1 MKVAN
6 DIIEWL
12 IQSGTLAVLVAFLWS
27 YAKPLLTAKAK
38 TAKTEQSRQLWTLA
52 EQVAEAAVN
61 TMASRNLSGADKYA
75 KAVDMVQT
83 TLAKYGHHIAPEDA
97 ESVVQSAYEKSGLA
111 GQPSKN
117 VEPQGTVA
125 AIEPKEAK

>member
-6 DIIEWL
+6 DIVEWL
-12 IQSGTLAVLVAFLWS
+12 IQSGTLAVLVAFLWA

-61 TMASRNLSGADKYA
+61 TMASRSMSGSEKYA

-83 TLAKYGHHIAPEDA
+83 SLAQSGHHIAPEDA
-97 ESVVQSAYEKSGLA
+97 EAVVQSAYEKSGL
-111 GQPSKN
+111 GDKKQKSTDNVNDTQPVLSN
-117 VEPQGTVA
+117 
-125 AIEPKEAK
+125 

>member
-1 MKVAN
+1 MKTVN
-6 DIIEWL
+6 DVVEWL
-12 IQSGTLAVLVAFLWS
+12 IQSGTLAVLVAFLWA

-83 TLAKYGHHIAPEDA
+83 SLAKSGHHIAPEDA
-97 ESVVQSAYEKSGLA
+97 EAVVQSAYEKSGL
-111 GQPSKN
+111 GDKKQKSTDNVNDTQPVLSK
-117 VEPQGTVA
+117 
-125 AIEPKEAK
+125 

>member
-1 MKVAN
+1 MKTVN
-6 DIIEWL
+6 DVVEWL
-12 IQSGTLAVLVAFLWS
+12 IQSGTLAVLVAFLWA

-38 TAKTEQSRQLWTLA
+38 TAKTEQSRQLWALA

-83 TLAKYGHHIAPEDA
+83 TLANSGHHITPEDA
-97 ESVVQSAYEKSGLA
+97 GAVVQSAYEKSGVA
-111 GQPSKN
+111 EKKQKSTDDVNNTQPVLNK
-117 VEPQGTVA
+117 
-125 AIEPKEAK
+125 

>member
-12 IQSGTLAVLVAFLWS
+12 IQSGALAVLVAFLWTC
-27 YAKPLLTAKAK
+27 AKPLLTAKAK

-61 TMASRNLSGADKYA
+61 TMASRNMSGTDKYA
-75 KAVDMVQT
+75 TAVEMVQT
-83 TLAKYGHHIAPEDA
+83 SLAKSGHHIAPEDA
-97 ESVVQSAYEKSGLA
+97 ESVVQSAYEKSGL
-111 GQPSKN
+111 GDKKQKSTDNVNDTQPVLSK
-117 VEPQGTVA
+117 
-125 AIEPKEAK
+125 

>member
-6 DIIEWL
+6 DIVEWL
-12 IQSGTLAVLVAFLWS
+12 IQSGTLAVLVAFLWA

-61 TMASRNLSGADKYA
+61 TMDSRSMSGSEKHA

-83 TLAKYGHHIAPEDA
+83 SLAQSGHHIAPEDA
-97 ESVVQSAYEKSGLA
+97 EAVVQSAYEKSGL
-111 GQPSKN
+111 GDKKQKNTDNVNDTQPVLSK
-117 VEPQGTVA
+117 
-125 AIEPKEAK
+125 

>member
-6 DIIEWL
+6 DIVEWL
-12 IQSGTLAVLVAFLWS
+12 IQSGTLAVLVAFLWA

-75 KAVDMVQT
+75 KAVEMVQT
-83 TLAKYGHHIAPEDA
+83 SLAKSGHHITPEDA
-97 ESVVQSAYEKSGLA
+97 GTVVQSAYEKSGVA
-111 GQPSKN
+111 DKQKSTDDINNTQPVLNK
-117 VEPQGTVA
+117 
-125 AIEPKEAK
+125 

>member
-12 IQSGTLAVLVAFLWS
+12 IQSGTLAVLVAFLWA

-61 TMASRNLSGADKYA
+61 TMASRSMSGSEKYA

-83 TLAKYGHHIAPEDA
+83 SLAQSGHHIAPEDA
-97 ESVVQSAYEKSGLA
+97 EAVVQSAYEKSGL
-111 GQPSKN
+111 GDKKQKSTDDINNTQPVLNK
-117 VEPQGTVA
+117 
-125 AIEPKEAK
+125 

>member
-6 DIIEWL
+6 DIVEWL
-12 IQSGTLAVLVAFLWS
+12 IQSGALAVLVAFLWA

-61 TMASRNLSGADKYA
+61 TMASRSMSGSEKYA

-83 TLAKYGHHIAPEDA
+83 SLAQSGHHIAPENA
-97 ESVVQSAYEKSGLA
+97 EAVVQSAYEKSGL
-111 GQPSKN
+111 GDKKQKSTDNVNDTQPVLSK
-117 VEPQGTVA
+117 
-125 AIEPKEAK
+125 

>member
-1 MKVAN
+1 MKAAN

-61 TMASRNLSGADKYA
+61 TMANRSMSGSEKYA

-83 TLAKYGHHIAPEDA
+83 SLAQSGHHIAPEDA
-97 ESVVQSAYEKSGLA
+97 EAVVQSAYEKSGL
-111 GQPSKN
+111 GDKKQKNTDNVNDTQPVLSK
-117 VEPQGTVA
+117 
-125 AIEPKEAK
+125 

>member
-6 DIIEWL
+6 DIVEWL
-12 IQSGTLAVLVAFLWS
+12 IQSGTLAVLVAFLWG

-61 TMASRNLSGADKYA
+61 TMASRNMSGADKYA

-83 TLAKYGHHIAPEDA
+83 TLANSGHHITPEDA
-97 ESVVQSAYEKSGLA
+97 GAVVQSAYEKSGVA
-111 GQPSKN
+111 EKKQKSTDDVNNTQPVLNK
-117 VEPQGTVA
+117 
-125 AIEPKEAK
+125 

>member
-6 DIIEWL
+6 DIVEWL
-12 IQSGTLAVLVAFLWS
+12 IQSGTLAVLVAFLWA

-61 TMASRNLSGADKYA
+61 TMANRSMSGSEKYA

-83 TLAKYGHHIAPEDA
+83 SLTQSGHHIAPEDA
-97 ESVVQSAYEKSGLA
+97 EAVVQSAYQKSGL
-111 GQPSKN
+111 GSKN
-117 VEPQGTVA
+117 QKSTDNINDTQPVLS
-125 AIEPKEAK
+125 K

>member
-1 MKVAN
+1 MKTVN
-6 DIIEWL
+6 DLVEWL
-12 IQSGTLAVLVAFLWS
+12 IQSGALVVLVFFLWG

-61 TMASRNLSGADKYA
+61 SMASHNLPGADKHA

-83 TLAKYGHHIAPEDA
+83 TLAKYGHHIAPEEA
-97 ESVVQSAYEKSGLA
+97 GAIVQSVYEKSGLA
-111 GQPSKN
+111 SHPVKS
-117 VEPQGTVA
+117 VEPQGSVVA
-125 AIEPKEAK
+125 IDPKEVK

>member
-6 DIIEWL
+6 NMVGWL
-12 IQSGTLAVLVAFLWS
+12 IQSGILAVLVAFLWA

-61 TMASRNLSGADKYA
+61 TMASRNMSGADKYA
-75 KAVDMVQT
+75 KAVDMVQA

-97 ESVVQSAYEKSGLA
+97 GAVVQSAYEKSGLDDKQKSTDDVNNT
-111 GQPSKN
+111 QPVLNK
-117 VEPQGTVA
+117 
-125 AIEPKEAK
+125 

>member
-1 MKVAN
+1 MKVTN

-12 IQSGTLAVLVAFLWS
+12 IQSGALAALVAFLWA

-61 TMASRNLSGADKYA
+61 TMASRNMSGADKYA

-83 TLAKYGHHIAPEDA
+83 TLAKSGHHIAPEDA
-97 ESVVQSAYEKSGLA
+97 EAVVQSAYEKSGLA
-111 GQPSKN
+111 SQPSKN

-125 AIEPKEAK
+125 AIDPKEAK

>member
-12 IQSGTLAVLVAFLWS
+12 IQSGTLAVLVAFLWA

-38 TAKTEQSRQLWTLA
+38 TAKTEQMRQLWTLA

-61 TMASRNLSGADKYA
+61 TMASRSMSGSEKYA

-83 TLAKYGHHIAPEDA
+83 SLAQSGHHIAPEDA
-97 ESVVQSAYEKSGLA
+97 EAVVQSAYKKSGL
-111 GQPSKN
+111 GDKKQKNTDNVNDTQPVLSK
-117 VEPQGTVA
+117 
-125 AIEPKEAK
+125 

>member
-12 IQSGTLAVLVAFLWS
+12 IQSGALAALIAFLWG
-27 YAKPLLTAKAK
+27 YAKPLLTNKAK
-38 TAKTEQSRQLWTLA
+38 TAKTEQTRQLWTLA

-61 TMASRNLSGADKYA
+61 TMASRSMSGSEKYA

-83 TLAKYGHHIAPEDA
+83 SLAQSGHHIAPEDA
-97 ESVVQSAYEKSGLA
+97 EAVVQSAYEKSGL
-111 GQPSKN
+111 GDKKQKSTDNVNDTQPVLSK
-117 VEPQGTVA
+117 
-125 AIEPKEAK
+125 

>member
-1 MKVAN
+1 MKAAN

-12 IQSGTLAVLVAFLWS
+12 IQSGTLAVLVAFLWA

-61 TMASRNLSGADKYA
+61 TMANRSMSGSEKYA

-83 TLAKYGHHIAPEDA
+83 SLAQSGHYIAPDDA
-97 ESVVQSAYEKSGLA
+97 EAVVQSAYQKSGL
-111 GQPSKN
+111 GSKN
-117 VEPQGTVA
+117 QKNTDNVNDTQPVLS
-125 AIEPKEAK
+125 K

>member
-12 IQSGTLAVLVAFLWS
+12 IQSGTLAVLVAFLWG

-61 TMASRNLSGADKYA
+61 TMDSRSMSGSEKHA

-83 TLAKYGHHIAPEDA
+83 SLAQSGHHIAPEDA
-97 ESVVQSAYEKSGLA
+97 EAVVQSAYEKSGL
-111 GQPSKN
+111 GDKKQKNTDNVNDTQPVLSK
-117 VEPQGTVA
+117 
-125 AIEPKEAK
+125 

>member
-1 MKVAN
+1 MKTVN
-6 DIIEWL
+6 DIVEWL
-12 IQSGTLAVLVAFLWS
+12 IQSGALAVLVAFLWA

-61 TMASRNLSGADKYA
+61 TMASRSMSGSEKYA

-83 TLAKYGHHIAPEDA
+83 SLAQSGHHITPEDA
-97 ESVVQSAYEKSGLA
+97 ETVVQSAYEKSKKGE
-111 GQPSKN
+111 K
-117 VEPQGTVA
+117 
-125 AIEPKEAK
+125 

>member
-12 IQSGTLAVLVAFLWS
+12 IQSGALAVLVAFLWA

-61 TMASRNLSGADKYA
+61 TMANRSMSGSEKYA

-83 TLAKYGHHIAPEDA
+83 SLAQSGHYIAPDDA
-97 ESVVQSAYEKSGLA
+97 EAVVQSAYEKSGL
-111 GQPSKN
+111 GDKKQKNTDNVNDTQPVLSK
-117 VEPQGTVA
+117 
-125 AIEPKEAK
+125 

>member
-1 MKVAN
+1 MKAAN
-6 DIIEWL
+6 DIVEWL
-12 IQSGTLAVLVAFLWS
+12 IHSGTLAVLVAFLWG
-27 YAKPLLTAKAK
+27 YAKPVLAAKAK

-83 TLAKYGHHIAPEDA
+83 SLAKSGHHIAPEDA
-97 ESVVQSAYEKSGLA
+97 ESVVQSAYEKSGL
-111 GQPSKN
+111 GDSDKKQKNTDNVNDTQPVLNK
-117 VEPQGTVA
+117 
-125 AIEPKEAK
+125 

>member
-6 DIIEWL
+6 NVVEWL
-12 IQSGTLAVLVAFLWS
+12 IQSGALAVLVTFLWA

-38 TAKTEQSRQLWTLA
+38 TAKTEQSRQLWTLS

-61 TMASRNLSGADKYA
+61 TMASHNMSGADKYA

-97 ESVVQSAYEKSGLA
+97 ETVVQSAYEKSGVA
-111 GQPSKN
+111 EKKQKSTDDVNNTQPVLNK
-117 VEPQGTVA
+117 
-125 AIEPKEAK
+125 